1 MLKSQ
6 HQAEPQVSEMQEDTE
21 NLNEVVIFL
30 FLLLDGFLSDRLV
43 SPLWSVHP
51 EAEAAGG
58 GARP

>member
-1 MLKSQ
+1 
-6 HQAEPQVSEMQEDTE
+6 MQEDAE

-30 FLLLDGFLSDRLV
+30 FLLLDSFLSDRLV
-43 SPLWSVHP
+43 SPLWSVYP

>member
-1 MLKSQ
+1 
-6 HQAEPQVSEMQEDTE
+6 MQEDTE
-21 NLNEVVIFL
+21 NMNEVVIFL

-43 SPLWSVHP
+43 IPLWSVHP